1 MEAHEE
7 HRQGGEWG
15 PYEADSWTARV
26 PYRALWGRAKES
38 LSKSYLEEVTHQL
51 GMFSRL
57 L

>member
-1 MEAHEE
+1 MEAHKE

-15 PYEADSWTARV
+15 PYEAGSWTVRV